1 MKRSLFYIILC
12 CLLVYCNN
20 DKHFEKD
27 PQGSSTTKMLMDSFE
42 LHFKILDAAVQQH
55 PLDTLYRCCTTS
67 IDFMEEK
74 TEIEPSSPGDFSG
87 RAYFTKKDWKKWH
100 DWYRIKYNLPN

>member
-1 MKRSLFYIILC
+1 MKQSLFCIVLC

-20 DKHFEKD
+20 DKHSKKHQVES
-27 PQGSSTTKMLMDSFE
+27 PTTKTLLDSFE
-42 LHFKILDAAVQQH
+42 HHFKILDSVVQQQ
-55 PLDTLYRCCTTS
+55 PLDTLYRCCASS

-87 RAYFTKKDWKKWH
+87 RSYFTKKDWGKMA
-100 DWYRIKYNLPN
+100 